1 MKRWIWLAFLLALL
15 VVPLGAYVRLSHAG
29 LGCPDWPGCYGQL
42 SPAHAVVPISE
53 AMSTDPGGPVS
64 FAKAWKEMIHRYA
77 ASTLGLL
84 IMVIAL
90 LAFRRRQQRLAAGFL
105 LGAVLLQGMLGM
117 WTVTLLLKPA
127 IVTSHLLVGMTIV
140 ATLGWLALS
149 SRLDRVEVSRVVLHA
164 GWLLVALVLGQILLG
179 GWTSANYAALACQG
193 FPSCNGELV
202 PALRFDHAFHLFR
215 ELGETPDGAPLD
227 PANLVTIH
235 WMHRLGALVVSL
247 ALWRYVWLGWRL
259 AELRPRLL
267 LLILVWAVQIVLG
280 VTNVLAY
287 LPLPVAVA
295 HNAGA
300 MLLLTVTMLVA
311 GRSKGRSDV
320 ARASHWQGRGVEGHH
335 GWARWAGLGRWTH
348 GKEG

>member
-1 MKRWIWLAFLLALL
+1 MKRWIGIAFLLALI

-42 SPAHAVVPISE
+42 SPAHAAAPISE
-53 AMSTDPGGPVS
+53 AMSADPGGPVS

-77 ASTLGLL
+77 ASTLGVL
-84 IMVIAL
+84 IVVIAL
-90 LAFRRRQQRLAAGFL
+90 MAWRRRQQRLAAGFL
-105 LGAVLLQGMLGM
+105 LGAVLLQGLLGM

-127 IVTSHLLVGMTIV
+127 IVTAHLLGGMTIV

-149 SRLDRVEVSRVVLHA
+149 GRLARVEVPRAVRQT
-164 GWLLVALVLGQILLG
+164 GWLLVALVVGQIALG

-202 PALRFDHAFHLFR
+202 PPLRFDHAFHLFR
-215 ELGETPDGAPLD
+215 ELGESPDGTPLD
-227 PANLVTIH
+227 PVNLITIH
-235 WMHRLGALVVSL
+235 WLHRVGALLVSL
-247 ALWRYVWLGWRL
+247 VLCRYVWLGWRV
-259 AELRPRLL
+259 AGLRPRLAL
-267 LLILVWAVQIVLG
+267 LVLIWAAQIVLG

-300 MLLLTVTMLVA
+300 MLLLTVSLLAV
-311 GRSKGRSDV
+311 GRTAEQRSAV
-320 ARASHWQGRGVEGHH
+320 WVPRWYGGGVGHH
-335 GWARWAGLGRWTH
+335 RHWPSAWMLRKGGR
-348 GKEG
+348 